1 MYLDVTFQENC
12 FIYQKWNNLS
22 NSAESKK
29 NAIFAKPLQST
40 RYSLKVRYSRTNIGI
55 ISIAQKMC
63 CVLFLSFVFWI
74 FPPLDTAVHL
84 ESAGSKQN
92 TISKSLFQHSFR
104 HICWAM
110 RKMHHTFW
118 KKRPLEERE
127 FQLVYLHS
135 LLINIRKQML
145 CNWSLFC
152 AWFPKEKEL
161 LKLSI

>member
-74 FPPLDTAVHL
+74 FPPLDFAVLL
-84 ESAGSKQN
+84 ESADSKHN
-92 TISKSLFQHSFR
+92 TISKYLFQDSFW
-104 HICWAM
+104 HIFGQSEKCN
-110 RKMHHTFW
+110 TLSE
-118 KKRPLEERE
+118 KKKPLIPC
-127 FQLVYLHS
+127 S
-135 LLINIRKQML
+135 
-145 CNWSLFC
+145 
-152 AWFPKEKEL
+152 
-161 LKLSI
+161 LSIARLICTLKSDLTGAL